1 MHIFILDTDDDET
14 FPGNLESAAHQYPTS
29 NTHDHSRNEGGDNTE
44 IDYGETFAEKD
55 ESALR
60 QHPTLNAD
68 HIRSDLD
75 DTNNNGILADNNTSI
90 ASVIVDDNVNE
101 SREEYVAS
109 PARRA
114 KTAAIWRT
122 DLKDSADDDDLYN
135 DYDDYDDE
143 IDYDGTPK
151 VPRDSD
157 VARRLWSV

>member
-1 MHIFILDTDDDET
+1 MHIPILDTDDDET

-29 NTHDHSRNEGGDNTE
+29 NTDHSRNEVGDNTD
-44 IDYGETFAEKD
+44 IDYGETFAEND
-55 ESALR
+55 ELGLP

-68 HIRSDLD
+68 HIRHDLD
-75 DTNNNGILADNNTSI
+75 DTNTNGILAGHNTSI
-90 ASVIVDDNVNE
+90 ASGIVDDNVNE

-122 DLKDSADDDDLYN
+122 DLKDSADDDDDLYN

-151 VPRDSD
+151 VPRDND
-157 VARRLWSV
+157 IARRLWSV